1 MPFKARAEIRAELK
15 DPQGNVIRRMP
26 WRPARSLLK
35 QFIQLLAAQM
45 SQVNQT
51 IKDTSGTDRTGAQAS
66 QNLQANAPAGTTT
79 FGMLIG
85 TGTNP
90 VTMADYK
97 LQTQVTAGIGHAAVQ
112 FAVENPDEKTWRVA
126 ISRIF
131 TNNTAATLAIKEVA
145 LYAYFTSSMY
155 TVCLDRSLY
164 SVNVPVGVA
173 VTLTYRIT
181 AIL

>member
-1 MPFKARAEIRAELK
+1 MIKRF
-15 DPQGNVIRRMP
+15 P
-26 WRPARSLLK
+26 WRPAQSLLK

-51 IKDTSGTDRTGAQAS
+51 IKDTSGTDRTGANAAV
-66 QNLQANAPAGTTT
+66 NLQANAPAGTTT

-112 FAVENPDEKTWRVA
+112 FAVETPDADTWRVA

-131 TNNTAATLAIKEVA
+131 TNNSGGTLSIKEVA
-145 LYAYFTSSMY
+145 LYGYFTTSLY
-155 TVCLDRSLY
+155 TVCMDRTLY
-164 SVNVPVGVA
+164 SVNVPNGVA

-181 AIL
+181 VTL